1 MVTYGHNTIG
11 KPIDLKHSH
20 LASAFFLALIPDNI
34 FQWLKLNHVLI
45 SD

>member
-11 KPIDLKHSH
+11 KPIDLRHSH

-34 FQWLKLNHVLI
+34 GSFANPV
-45 SD
+45 DG